1 MSKLNR
7 ITGKVFGATASP
19 IGDADNGPYIGQ
31 FGSAKLGTYNG
42 TSDVATIQS
51 LSAWSDGWIEAVTPT
66 NQYPPLPERTGVDKV
81 LSYQECYLLQ
91 SGVAEWD
98 SATTY
103 YINNFCRVGEKLYIS
118 LIDENLNNDPLDNEI
133 SAWKEFAPGERYLV
147 DAGINGSTWWRLY
160 NDTWKEQGGIATSQ
174 ATELPWT
181 QPVIESNVSS
191 NSGMATTIG
200 TMGGNEFAVSSSH
213 IGNAKRPLSS
223 AFNGIIPTA
232 DTVSDAYG
240 VAYNEGNASTEG
252 NWIMIYS
259 PTPILLSDIEV
270 YWSSMSTAVRTTTL
284 LIKATNEGYKP
295 ISDNAWKVLSEGT
308 TSSSISGS
316 RAPVLH
322 SVDVSTSEN
331 NNYYQYFYIRN
342 TTPFTPYQALYNV
355 WYIAEIKLIG
365 TYTTSAS
372 NSIAFPLEFTNTNYT
387 PLLSFT
393 GASGA
398 NTYIDENSLSTSGFT
413 LVNAPTGRVNWEA
426 KGY

>member
-1 MSKLNR
+1 MNKLNR

-19 IGDADNGPYIGQ
+19 TGDADNGPYIGQ

-42 TSDVATIQS
+42 TSDIATIQS
-51 LSAWSDGWIEAVTPT
+51 LSAWSNGWIDAVTPT

-118 LIDENLNNDPLDNEI
+118 LIDENLNNDPLDNEV
-133 SAWKEFAPGERYLV
+133 SAWKEFAPGEKYLV

-191 NSGMATTIG
+191 NSGMATSIG
-200 TMGGNEFAVSSSH
+200 TMGGTEFAVSCSH
-213 IGNAKRPLSS
+213 IGNANRPLSS
-223 AFNGIIPTA
+223 AFNGIIPESA
-232 DTVSDAYG
+232 NMREAYS
-240 VAYNEGNASTEG
+240 VAYVEGNGSLGG
-252 NWIMIYS
+252 NWIKVYS
-259 PTPILLSDIEV
+259 PTPILLSELDV
-270 YWSSMSTAVRTTTL
+270 YWASLSTAARTTTL
-284 LIKATNEGYKP
+284 IVKATNNG
-295 ISDNAWKVLSEGT
+295 SDPVANWDLLSQGT
-308 TSSSISGS
+308 TST
-316 RAPVLH
+316 
-322 SVDVSTSEN
+322 STSGGGN
-331 NNYYQYFYIRN
+331 IPVKHIVDLSSNQNYYQYFYIQN
-342 TTPFTPYQALYNV
+342 TTPFVPSQAPYNV
-355 WYIAEIKLIG
+355 WYVVEVKLIA

-372 NSIAFPLEFTNTNYT
+372 NNIEFPLEFSNTNYT

-398 NTYIDENSLSTSGFT
+398 NTYIDENSLATTGFT